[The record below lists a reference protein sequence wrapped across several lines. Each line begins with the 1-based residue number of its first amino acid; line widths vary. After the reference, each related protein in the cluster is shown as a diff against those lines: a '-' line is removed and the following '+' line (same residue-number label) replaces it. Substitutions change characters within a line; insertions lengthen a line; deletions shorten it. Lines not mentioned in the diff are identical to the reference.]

1 MNRDNPARISPE
13 VDPITFSVVLNRLQS
28 IATEM
33 THALENAAFTSF
45 LSLLCD
51 YSCCIYDARARQVAV
66 KDAIPIHTNS
76 MHLVLGEIDDFFGGD
91 INEGDVIVCNDPYR
105 GNTHV
110 GDLVTAH
117 PVFHEGVHMF
127 WTVARGHQLD
137 VGAPV
142 PHSAHGG
149 AENVY
154 QEGVFLP
161 PVKMYEA
168 GKERKDAVEWYLA
181 NLRYPELLRGDLMAQ
196 FGAIW
201 TGGRRLVELCERYG
215 NEQILSFVEEVLVYA
230 ERRTRAEIREMP
242 NGAYTAEGW
251 LDTDGGDATDQ
262 RVTVKVTIHDETI
275 DVDFAGSD
283 PAGAYGLNSS
293 FATMQAAGGIPVMMA
308 IDPDIPHNEGCL
320 RLVKVSAPLGTLC
333 NAAHPSATAMATTQ
347 PTDLMQDVVAM
358 ALAKAIPE
366 RMRAGGCHLANTPM
380 FAGVDDRDGTD
391 WGHMAI
397 NGGGGG
403 AAAKGVDGW
412 PLLVTQASWGGLKLA
427 SVEHTELLYPIRID
441 GCEVEIDS
449 MGLGEYIGGPG
460 IRCAIRTL
468 HGDVD
473 VIYTSDGLTNPP
485 FGVGGGTAGAGGGA
499 YLEEI
504 KTGKRRFLHSAMFP
518 LGMSREEVW
527 VGVSTGGGGYGDP
540 LERPV
545 ERVVADVRDGYY
557 SAEKAREVFG
567 VVLTEALD
575 LDAPA
580 TTIARAEIA
589 VNPAVPGSVVPD
601 APRSATWFVD
611 EMREGEPFISPSAI
625 PGFAPMPGT
634 TNAWSARPT
643 TDLGPARRGR

>member
-1 MNRDNPARISPE
+1 MNGSSDQHLAQGD

-51 YSCCIYDARARQVAV
+51 YSCCIYDAEARQVAV

-76 MHLVLGEIDDFFGGD
+76 MHLVLREIDEFFGGD
-91 INEGDVIVCNDPYR
+91 INEGDVIMCNDPYR

-117 PVFHEGVHMF
+117 PVFHEGTHMF

-149 AENVY
+149 AEDVY

-161 PVKMYEA
+161 PVKMYEG
-168 GKERKDAVEWYLA
+168 GKERRDAVEWYLA
-181 NLRYPELLRGDLMAQ
+181 NLRYRELLRGDLMAQ

-215 NEQILSFVEEVLVYA
+215 NDQILSFVEQALVYA

-242 NGAYTAEGW
+242 NGEYVAEGW

-262 RVTVKVTIHDETI
+262 RVVAKVTIHDETVE
-275 DVDFAGSD
+275 VDFDGSD

-293 FATMQAAGGIPVMMA
+293 YATMQAAGGIPLMMA

-320 RLVKVSAPLGTLC
+320 RLVDVRAPEGTLC
-333 NAAHPSATAMATTQ
+333 NAAYPSATAMATTQ

-366 RMRAGGCHLANTPM
+366 RMRAGGSHLANTPM
-380 FAGVDDRDGTD
+380 FAGVDERDGTA

-397 NGGGGG
+397 NGGGGFG
-403 AAAKGVDGW
+403 ATDAADGW
-412 PLLVTQASWGGLKLA
+412 PLMVTQASWGGLKLA
-427 SVEHTELLYPIRID
+427 SVEQTELLYPIRID
-441 GCEVEIDS
+441 ECELAPDS
-449 MGLGEYIGGPG
+449 MGLGKQIGGPG
-460 IRCAIRTL
+460 IRCAIRSL

-473 VIYTSDGLTNPP
+473 VIYTSDGLVNPP
-485 FGVGGGTAGAGGGA
+485 FGVAGGTPGAGGGA
-499 YLEEI
+499 YIEELE
-504 KTGKRRFLHSAMFP
+504 TGTRRFLHSAMFP
-518 LGMSREEVW
+518 LRMRRDEIW
-527 VGVSTGGGGYGDP
+527 VGESTGGGGYGDP
-540 LERPV
+540 SERPID
-545 ERVVADVRDGYY
+545 RVVADVRDGFY
-557 SAEKAREVFG
+557 SRERARDVYG
-567 VVLTEALD
+567 VVLSEDLELD
-575 LDAPA
+575 EQA
-580 TTIARAEIA
+580 TTRLRSEI
-589 VNPAVPGSVVPD
+589 PAGASSRGSVLPLG
-601 APRSATWFVD
+601 PRSSSWFAD
-611 EMREGEPFISPSAI
+611 AMREGEGFVSPSGHPAE
-625 PGFAPMPGT
+625 APRPAT
-634 TNAWSARPT
+634 TNAWSASS
-643 TDLGPARRGR
+643 GNS